1 MKPIPLIRLSI
12 IMPTIK
18 FLEGI
23 GTPVQRYLN
32 QAHIPIAA
40 IETAETLISLPMAM
54 TFMGAAAA
62 GEGIE
67 NIGIAMG
74 QAAKI
79 ADVGLLG
86 QLVCQ
91 SFTLYDALQQLC
103 HLSQIALSKSGD
115 QLWLIEEADR
125 VWFCQRFPSY
135 RPSEPCLDHSVYYS
149 LALQLDTVR
158 LAMGRHWHPP
168 EVHLPTRPYRGLETK
183 LGLGNTRLQYH
194 KPFTAICIP
203 RRYLGTP
210 VRPQVSRQTL
220 TDQHKREAW
229 EQTSPALDFVG
240 SLEQTLTTLLQ
251 NGYPKIERTAEAT
264 DMSVRTLQRTLAK
277 HHLTY
282 SRVIDKVRYEAAIPL
297 LKEPHVRLIEVAYAL
312 GFQDSSNF
320 SHAFKRWTGQ
330 SPRQFRQAES
340 LKA

>member
-23 GTPVQRYLN
+23 GTPVQRYLS

-135 RPSEPCLDHSVYYS
+135 RPSDPCLDHSVYYS
-149 LALQLDTVR
+149 LALQLDGAGEGV
-158 LAMGRHWHPP
+158 
-168 EVHLPTRPYRGLETK
+168 LPIATRPRG
-183 LGLGNTRLQYH
+183 GRGRGVVRSNG
-194 KPFTAICIP
+194 
-203 RRYLGTP
+203 RRGGGHDDSARGAAP
-210 VRPQVSRQTL
+210 SAGERRGAGAEVS
-220 TDQHKREAW
+220 DA
-229 EQTSPALDFVG
+229 D
-240 SLEQTLTTLLQ
+240 
-251 NGYPKIERTAEAT
+251 
-264 DMSVRTLQRTLAK
+264 
-277 HHLTY
+277 
-282 SRVIDKVRYEAAIPL
+282 AA
-297 LKEPHVRLIEVAYAL
+297 
-312 GFQDSSNF
+312 S
-320 SHAFKRWTGQ
+320 
-330 SPRQFRQAES
+330 
-340 LKA
+340 